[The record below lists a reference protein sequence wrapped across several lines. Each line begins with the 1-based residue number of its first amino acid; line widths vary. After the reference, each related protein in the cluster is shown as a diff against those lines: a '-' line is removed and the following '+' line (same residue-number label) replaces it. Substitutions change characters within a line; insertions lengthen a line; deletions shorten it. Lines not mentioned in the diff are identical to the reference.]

1 MTQEIRRRVMSV
13 LMTGVLSHLVAADAL
28 SQTIHVTPGDA
39 LQAKVQ
45 AAPKGATLVLAKGTH
60 EGPVTIDKRLTIR
73 GGNGVALE
81 GKHETSVIAVAGDGV
96 TVKDLTIVG
105 SGRDLAD
112 DDAGVLVT
120 GDDARLKNLTLRNNL
135 HGIYVRGG
143 ANVTIQA
150 TQIVGLAAIE
160 DKPEVS
166 GEAGTQGGDGIHH
179 NPPGAQALI
188 GNGIHLWNARD
199 AAILDNTIH
208 DVRDGIYVAHSDQS
222 RFVGNKV
229 HDARYGIHYMYSHN
243 NVIEGNEL
251 WRNVAGAA
259 LMFSRNL
266 RVRDNILHDHSG
278 LRAYGL
284 LLQDVDYSTFTGNT
298 MRGNR
303 AGLRLQ
309 NSNAN
314 TFRENRMV
322 GNITGITMGSASREN
337 TLAGN
342 RIGPNLRQLELTGPV
357 PPTQWSVEGKGNRW
371 HNAMP
376 LDLNADGVSEWPHHE
391 VDLLAEKRE
400 DFAPIQLLTGS
411 AGIRA
416 VEWALSRAPVPG
428 MRYITDPNPL
438 TAGGADD

>member
-1 MTQEIRRRVMSV
+1 VSV
-13 LMTGVLSHLVAADAL
+13 LIAGLLSHVVAGDAL
-28 SQTIHVTPGDA
+28 SQTIRVRPGDA
-39 LQAKVQ
+39 LQAKVE
-45 AAPKGATLVLAKGTH
+45 AAPAGATVVLTTGTH
-60 EGPVTIDKRLTIR
+60 QGAMTIDKRLTIR
-73 GGNGVALE
+73 GGSDVTLKGQA
-81 GKHETSVIAVAGDGV
+81 ETSVITAASDHVAV
-96 TVKDLTIVG
+96 KNLTITG
-105 SGRDLAD
+105 SGRDLGD
-112 DDAGVLVT
+112 DEAGVLVT
-120 GDDARLKNLTLRNNL
+120 GDHVTLDNLTLRNNL

-143 ANVTIQA
+143 KNVTIRE

-160 DKPEVS
+160 EKPAVT
-166 GEAGTQGGDGIHH
+166 GQTATQGGDGIHH

-188 GNGIHLWNARD
+188 GNGIHLWNAKG
-199 AAILDNTIH
+199 AAIVNNTIH

-222 RFVGNKV
+222 RFVGNKI
-229 HDARYGIHYMYSHN
+229 HDGRYGIHYMYSHN
-243 NVIEGNEL
+243 NRIEGNEL

-266 RVRDNILHDHSG
+266 TVQDNILRDHSG

-303 AGLRLQ
+303 SGLRLQ

-314 TFRENRMV
+314 TLRHNRIA

-337 TLAGN
+337 TLARN

-357 PPTQWSVEGKGNRW
+357 PPTHWSVDGKGNRW

-391 VDLLAEKRE
+391 VDLVAAKRQQ
-400 DFAPIQLLTGS
+400 FAPIQLLTGS